1 MAKTKISRVPE
12 TLDLALYAGDGVAIR
27 LSLTNSTGDPIGV
40 TGTMRAQIRT
50 SRSSP
55 EVSAE
60 FTAVPEDNAIVIS
73 LTGEQTQALVSGDE
87 PFAGVWDLQWVP
99 EGGEPATLVRGQVTC
114 DADVTR

>member
-73 LTGEQTQALVSGDE
+73 LLENKHKRL
-87 PFAGVWDLQWVP
+87 F
-99 EGGEPATLVRGQVTC
+99 QVTNHLQGC
-114 DADVTR
+114 GIFNGSPKEENPQRLYEGR